1 MEFTAVGTILVEK
14 SGVIVEVEGNFYQ
27 VSKSDC
33 RKIIEIRESQ
43 GYKGLK
49 EALHGAEMKF
59 KITRGS
65 NKALLVVVP
74 SSVVTSDP
82 ILNPIPIPTPM
93 AMTSPIWVN
102 DSEGPEEGGY
112 WESQTTIQGKKIKI
126 ECWKQK
132 PANFNGGYGSE
143 LRHAI
148 AANGQ
153 NYWCIPLGQHAF
165 WPNANFD

>member
-1 MEFTAVGTILVEK
+1 MEFTAVGRILVEK
-14 SGVIVEVEGNFYQ
+14 SGVVVEVEGNFYQ

-33 RKIIEIRESQ
+33 QKIIKIRESQ

-65 NKALLVVVP
+65 NKALLMVVP
-74 SSVVTSDP
+74 SSVATSDP
-82 ILNPIPIPTPM
+82 ILNSIPPM
-93 AMTSPIWVN
+93 AITSPTWVD
-102 DSEGPEEGGY
+102 DSEDPEEGGY
-112 WESQTTIQGKKIKI
+112 WASQATIQGKKIKI
-126 ECWKQK
+126 ECWKQR
-132 PANFNGGYGSE
+132 PTNFNGGCGSE

-153 NYWCIPLGQHAF
+153 NYWCIPLGQYAF
-165 WPNANFD
+165 WPDANFD

>member
-1 MEFTAVGTILVEK
+1 MEFTAVGRILVEK
-14 SGVIVEVEGNFYQ
+14 SGVVVEVEGNFYQ

-33 RKIIEIRESQ
+33 QKIIKIRESQ

-59 KITRGS
+59 KITKGS

-74 SSVVTSDP
+74 SSVATAAP
-82 ILNPIPIPTPM
+82 TLNPISPM
-93 AMTSPIWVN
+93 AITSPTWVD
-102 DSEGPEEGGY
+102 DSEGPKEGGY
-112 WESQTTIQGKKIKI
+112 WASQTTIQGKKIKI
-126 ECWKQK
+126 ECFQHR
-132 PANFNGGYGSE
+132 PANFNGGCGSE
-143 LRHAI
+143 LRYAI

-165 WPNANFD
+165 WPDANFD